1 MSAEVDTPPSNGDV
15 DDNLTPEGLNG
26 GGSEDDADLFGDD
39 DDGEVQGE
47 ANEYGPIPSSRI
59 RMGYLERKTD
69 YLACRLNRKLD
80 DSELDSGDDEGRT
93 DRIEPTI
100 EDNQEDNEF
109 KQVRMLQV
117 DLARIKPPEG
127 DDLYFLNMPPF
138 LGVKHKAFQ
147 PSTYEPPTVPH
158 EARDRTKT
166 DVEAGKFSAFSTAST
181 TMFWRRDPKTPS
193 LIQSN
198 TRMVRWSDG
207 SMTLQI
213 ASQPKD
219 HYRMSTNPLRQA
231 WPKTQGGAGGGAG
244 GNTSQDYDPNKDTH
258 NYLAA
263 PHSVVG
269 VDLQIVAPFDATLK
283 IQPTGDYVD
292 ESVLKLQQSLAAATE
307 QHDPIA
313 ALRPTRIDPELAKRE
328 AEKFEKERV
337 RANRKVE
344 AARERLITRKDRVMG
359 RAGMGG
365 RLGGTGLSIAGL
377 EDEDGM
383 PGARGSHLKAKAK
396 RRKTNRRGEIYS
408 DDEDEDMPRGR
419 REDEYDREDD
429 FLAASDEE
437 PEIYDDDG
445 DEVEAEDDDPDV
457 DDLEIEGR
465 DTVVDSR
472 TRGEQQG
479 RSRGRER
486 GSTPKR
492 SASGGGGEDDDDD
505 TAGPLPQGSP
515 QRGKRR
521 RIIDDDDED
530 E

>member
-1 MSAEVDTPPSNGDV
+1 
-15 DDNLTPEGLNG
+15 
-26 GGSEDDADLFGDD
+26 
-39 DDGEVQGE
+39 
-47 ANEYGPIPSSRI
+47 
-59 RMGYLERKTD
+59 
-69 YLACRLNRKLD
+69 
-80 DSELDSGDDEGRT
+80 
-93 DRIEPTI
+93 
-100 EDNQEDNEF
+100 
-109 KQVRMLQV
+109 MLQV

-147 PSTYEPPTVPH
+147 PSTYEPPTTPH
-158 EARDRTKT
+158 GARDKTKSE
-166 DVEAGKFSAFSTAST
+166 VESKFSAFSTAST

-198 TRMVRWSDG
+198 TRLVRWSDG

-219 HYRMSTNPLRQA
+219 HYRVSTNPLRQG
-231 WPKTQGGAGGGAG
+231 WPKKQGGAGGGG
-244 GNTSQDYDPNKDTH
+244 TSQDYDPNKDTH

-263 PHSVVG
+263 PHAVVG

-283 IQPTGDYVD
+283 IQPTGEEED

-344 AARERLITRKDRVMG
+344 AAQERLITRKDRVMG

-365 RLGGTGLSIAGL
+365 RLGGAGLSIAGL

-383 PGARGSHLKAKAK
+383 PGARGSNFKAKAK

-408 DDEDEDMPRGR
+408 DDEDEDTHRGR

-445 DEVEAEDDDPDV
+445 DEVEAEDEDDPDV

-465 DTVVDSR
+465 DTVVNSR

-479 RSRGRER
+479 RSRGGRER

-492 SASGGGGEDDDDD
+492 PASDDDDD
-505 TAGPLPQGSP
+505 DAGPLPQGSP

-521 RIIDDDDED
+521 RFIDDDDED